1 MFLVY
6 LNDAAVI
13 GIVRICDIIDDAFVY
28 VPNHDC
34 FSEFTQTLIAQVFR
48 LCFLLPFVF
57 A

>member
-6 LNDAAVI
+6 LNDAAVV
-13 GIVRICDIIDDAFVY
+13 GIMCVCVIIDDALVY

-34 FSEFTQTLIAQVFR
+34 FSEFTQTLAAQVFR
-48 LCFLLPFVF
+48 LCFLLPFVL